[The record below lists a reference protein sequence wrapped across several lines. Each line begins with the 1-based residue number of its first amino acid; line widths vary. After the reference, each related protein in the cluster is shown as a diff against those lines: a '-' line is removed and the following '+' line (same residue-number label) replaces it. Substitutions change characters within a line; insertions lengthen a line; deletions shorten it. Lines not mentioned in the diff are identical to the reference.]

1 MNTNGIS
8 RRVDELGRI
17 VIPKEFRKNLR
28 IKSGDC
34 LEIYATN
41 GEIVLKKQDIVADSI
56 TLLNKTLGIIS
67 KTINNDILIT
77 DTDKFLVSFGSEKYE
92 TLINKEISEVLY
104 SSLEERTKL
113 TSLNSKIPEFENTNY
128 IINPI
133 IVNGDTIGSIILIGA
148 DELTPDQNIINV
160 INNLFINHIEI

>member
-34 LEIYATN
+34 LEIYTTN

-56 TLLNKTLGIIS
+56 TSLNKTLGIIS

-92 TLINKEISEVLY
+92 ALINKEISEELY
-104 SSLEERTKL
+104 SSLEKRTKL

-148 DELTPDQNIINV
+148 DELTPDQNIIDV